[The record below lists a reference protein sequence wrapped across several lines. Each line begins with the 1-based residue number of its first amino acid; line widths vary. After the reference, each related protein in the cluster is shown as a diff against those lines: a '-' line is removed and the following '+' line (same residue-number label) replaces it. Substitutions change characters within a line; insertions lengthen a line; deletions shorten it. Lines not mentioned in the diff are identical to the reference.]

1 MFTTDE
7 LAIAFPHEI
16 SLELSSQAID
26 AAWVASRNHSND
38 AACWQAYLNRLS
50 LDALLPWLQSLGSF
64 QPPKDNEVSSIWEVV
79 NGTAIALDRSRIV
92 LIPSDAMDTE
102 EFCVSQEWID
112 IPTWVADYYLA
123 VQVNA
128 DDGWLRVC
136 GYASHQQLKEQGR
149 YSSLMHTYAIDGDDL
164 IRDLSALPVSLRLV
178 ADTQAAIASLPILS
192 VPEAEA
198 LLAQLSQPSL
208 YSPRLDVPFVRWGTL
223 LQDKGWLGRL
233 YNRRLQLQTQAQQQS
248 RVAIAPLEAAV
259 TNLSQ
264 WFENVFETGWQTL
277 DRLFEPGSPNL
288 ALAFRS
294 DASPTSIQRGKVVN
308 LGMQIGVHPV
318 VLLVILTAESDGR
331 VGVILRVYP
340 FEDRVYLPVGIKL
353 SVLDESGNTFRE
365 TLPARSNDNLIQL
378 QFTGKAG
385 ARFGVKIKVGDLGI
399 TEQFAIAPNR

>member
-1 MFTTDE
+1 
-7 LAIAFPHEI
+7 
-16 SLELSSQAID
+16 
-26 AAWVASRNHSND
+26 
-38 AACWQAYLNRLS
+38 
-50 LDALLPWLQSLGSF
+50 
-64 QPPKDNEVSSIWEVV
+64 
-79 NGTAIALDRSRIV
+79 
-92 LIPSDAMDTE
+92 
-102 EFCVSQEWID
+102 
-112 IPTWVADYYLA
+112 
-123 VQVNA
+123 
-128 DDGWLRVC
+128 
-136 GYASHQQLKEQGR
+136 
-149 YSSLMHTYAIDGDDL
+149 
-164 IRDLSALPVSLRLV
+164 
-178 ADTQAAIASLPILS
+178 
-192 VPEAEA
+192 
-198 LLAQLSQPSL
+198 
-208 YSPRLDVPFVRWGTL
+208 
-223 LQDKGWLGRL
+223 
-233 YNRRLQLQTQAQQQS
+233 LQLQTQAQQQS